1 MPFLMAL
8 PLIHKALYGSA
19 VVLILSLS
27 LALFFADRRA
37 DKWERQA
44 VKANAE
50 LQRIS
55 TEKDE
60 QAKET
65 GRNLEAA
72 RERIV
77 YVDRIAREI
86 EKAPLPGQC
95 ATPEAI
101 LTANL

>member
-86 EKAPLPGQC
+86 ERAPLPGQC
-95 ATPEAI
+95 ATPPIIMGAD
-101 LTANL
+101 L

>member
-1 MPFLMAL
+1 MPFLG
-8 PLIHKALYGSA
+8 PLSFIQKILGSVGLA
-19 VVLILSLS
+19 VILSLS

-65 GRNLEAA
+65 GRNINSA

-95 ATPEAI
+95 ATPPIIMGAD
-101 LTANL
+101 L